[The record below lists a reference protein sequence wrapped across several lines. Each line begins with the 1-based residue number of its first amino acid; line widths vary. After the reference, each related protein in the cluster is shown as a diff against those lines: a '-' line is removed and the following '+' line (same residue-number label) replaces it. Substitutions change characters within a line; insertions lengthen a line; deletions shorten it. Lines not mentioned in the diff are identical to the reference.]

1 MIKIIKGVYGYM
13 TPAGIVKPKTAE
25 DAPFSLTAEQ
35 EKRLVDLGV
44 AEYVA
49 AANKA
54 EPEIEPEQLPDL
66 PEGVTGI
73 PEYNANM
80 KADELREIAKGMGL
94 TFKANASKAAM
105 VEAMDKYIE
114 EHSVPGYNVDTGEIE
129 DAEDDEKPPV
139 FDAAEAVK

>member
-25 DAPFSLTAEQ
+25 DAPFSLTAAQ

-49 AANKA
+49 AEPEA
-54 EPEIEPEQLPDL
+54 EPEDIMPDL
-66 PEGVTGI
+66 PEGVNGI
-73 PEYNANM
+73 PEYSVDM
-80 KADELREIAKGMGL
+80 KADELREIAKEMGL
-94 TFKANASKAAM
+94 TFKSGTSKAAM
-105 VEAMDKYIE
+105 VEAMDKHIE

>member
-1 MIKIIKGVYGYM
+1 MIKIIRGVYGYM
-13 TPAGIVKPKTAE
+13 TPAGIVKPKTPE

-35 EKRLVDLGV
+35 EKRLIDLGV
-44 AEYVA
+44 AEYVT
-49 AANKA
+49 AANKS
-54 EPEIEPEQLPDL
+54 EPEPEPERLPDL
-66 PEGVTGI
+66 PEGVTGV

-114 EHSVPGYNVDTGEIE
+114 EHSVPGYNADTGEIE
-129 DAEDDEKPPV
+129 DGDDEKPPV